1 MIFLEY
7 NLPLF
12 TQNAGRMD
20 YKTYRFNYPKN
31 DENAIEKG
39 KKMVDILLK
48 HEWWIRPI
56 SYSYTVRAL
65 FKYGSEYINKD
76 LKTYSDFYQYKKT
89 VVSGK

>member
-1 MIFLEY
+1 
-7 NLPLF
+7 
-12 TQNAGRMD
+12 
-20 YKTYRFNYPKN
+20 
-31 DENAIEKG
+31 
-39 KKMVDILLK
+39 MVDILLK